1 MDRYAAVSRVLRRVL
16 LLNLV
21 VAVAKIAL
29 GLITGAVSVLSDGF
43 HSLTDSASNIVA
55 LVGVRVAQQPPD
67 ADHPYG
73 HRKFETMASVAI
85 LLFLLLVLVQILW
98 AAIEQLRTP
107 VAPTIDAL
115 TFLVM
120 GGTLAIN
127 IAVVT
132 YERRQG
138 RRLSSEVL
146 LADAHHTQSDLLTSA
161 TVITALLGVRL
172 GYPLLDPLAA
182 LIVAG
187 FIAYA
192 CWEIFQ
198 DTTRILAD
206 EIVIAADDLR
216 DVVLTVPEVLGCHKI
231 RSRGSVDHVFVDL
244 HIWMDP
250 AMRLDRA
257 HHVSHV
263 VKDRIMTRF
272 PQIKDAVIHIEPPP
286 RTETG
291 GATLRQWPITSSKG
305 PSVPLTPVC
314 PLNWPLETGN

>member
-1 MDRYAAVSRVLRRVL
+1 LARYAAVSRVLRFVL
-16 LLNLV
+16 VLNLL

-29 GLITGAVSVLSDGF
+29 GYLSGSVSVLSDGF
-43 HSLTDSASNIVA
+43 HSLTDSASNVVA

-73 HRKFETMASVAI
+73 HRKFETMASVGI
-85 LLFLLLVLVQILW
+85 LLFLLLVLVQILS
-98 AAIEQLRTP
+98 AAVERLRTP
-107 VAPTIDAL
+107 QTPDIHAL
-115 TFLVM
+115 TFVVM
-120 GGTLAIN
+120 GATLAIN
-127 IAVVT
+127 VGVMT

-138 RRLSSEVL
+138 RQLLSEVL
-146 LADAHHTQSDLLTSA
+146 LADARHTQSDLLTSA
-161 TVITALLGVRL
+161 TVIAALMGVRL
-172 GYPLLDPLAA
+172 GYPLLDPIAA
-182 LIVAG
+182 LIVSG

-206 EIVIAADDLR
+206 EIVIASDDLR
-216 DVVLTVPEVLGCHKI
+216 DVVLTVPDVLGCHQI
-231 RSRGSVDHVFVDL
+231 RSRGSADHVFVDL

-257 HHVSHV
+257 HDVSHV

-286 RTETG
+286 RG
-291 GATLRQWPITSSKG
+291 GGGVQ
-305 PSVPLTPVC
+305 
-314 PLNWPLETGN
+314 N